1 MIGIEPVVH
10 LPIFPLLACA
20 VGRLVRF
27 ECLWMDGFYG
37 KVAKDILHLTGFDV
51 ILFDL
56 GQRRTDVPGT
66 KGSLVV

>member
-1 MIGIEPVVH
+1 VH
-10 LPIFPLLACA
+10 LPVFSLLACA
-20 VGRLVRF
+20 VGGLMRF

-37 KVAKDILHLTGFDV
+37 KISDNVLNFTGFDV

>member
-10 LPIFPLLACA
+10 LPIFSLLACA

-27 ECLWMDGFYG
+27 ECLWMDRFYG
-37 KVAKDILHLTGFDV
+37 KISDDVLNLTGFDV